1 LALLTFDVKGA
12 RRLLTQAQKIA
23 EKYNIKRLSMKI
35 SREHDTLLRQKE
47 IWEKFKESDA
57 SLSERWKLAGAIE
70 QMNHIIKK
78 RVIEVPEFSDE
89 ESIFLLIIS
98 EGGEPLLSQKF
109 VNDRSFE
116 DHLFGGFLTTID
128 YFMREVFSEGLD
140 RAMFGEYTL
149 LMKSIP
155 PFFIS
160 YIFKGDSFYA
170 HQRVSYFVEEIQKKE
185 DIWQNLL
192 KFFQM
197 SQAIHSKDIP
207 SLDSLITEI
216 FISKSVVYS
225 EL

>member
-1 LALLTFDVKGA
+1 MALLTFDVKGA